1 MELLDQRYPQNMP
14 VLMVDSNFD
23 HLFSSLLFTLSCMKE
38 ISGVSLQLL
47 QLLLQL
53 SFESSNQAFFN
64 RCFLQVLENAIG
76 LIIDKDTK
84 QNHQFASKYLTKLF
98 STAFKNIMKNSLSKF
113 WKREFLKTIKFYS
126 FI

>member
-38 ISGVSLQLL
+38 ISDVSLQLL

-84 QNHQFASKYLTKLF
+84 QNHQLQVNILQNF
-98 STAFKNIMKNSLSKF
+98 SALH
-113 WKREFLKTIKFYS
+113 LKTL
-126 FI
+126 